1 MSDKRYNPQESRR
14 KERGSGRSSGG
25 RARTRF
31 DVTATERSALPRAL
45 PRVPRLLALGVP
57 LAIALAAGAVWY
69 GGPAWRVNEIDVIKN
84 DAVPREQIIGASGL
98 QNEHFHFV
106 DLAAAAKRIDDLPG
120 VEAAQ
125 VTCEWHGSAQ
135 CVIAIQPAKPL
146 AIWLAAAG
154 NVWTDYEGKVQRA
167 PGQMAAKYTIRV
179 EDGEV
184 PPIGVPLDPRL
195 LRALIDL
202 ESLPVEMRGTAGRL
216 AFSQEFGLMFD
227 NAQGAR
233 VRLGLADRD
242 GAMLEKARLAQ
253 VLAEQLS
260 AKGITPRIIDVRFA
274 RAPYYIK

>member
-1 MSDKRYNPQESRR
+1 MSDKRYNPQENRR
-14 KERGSGRSSGG
+14 KELGAGRASGG

-31 DVTATERSALPRAL
+31 DVTATERSAQPRAL

-57 LAIALAAGAVWY
+57 LAIALVAGAVWY
-69 GGPAWRVNEIDVIKN
+69 GGPGLARQRDRCDQKRRRAARA
-84 DAVPREQIIGASGL
+84 DHRRERIAERTLSLRRSGGGG
-98 QNEHFHFV
+98 Q
-106 DLAAAAKRIDDLPG
+106 RIDDLPG

-125 VTCEWHGSAQ
+125 VTCEWRGSAQ

-179 EDGEV
+179 EDGEA
-184 PPIGVPLDPRL
+184 PPVGVPLDPRL
-195 LRALIDL
+195 LRALLDL
-202 ESLPVEMRGTAGRL
+202 ESLPGGMAGMTGRL
-216 AFSQEFGLMFD
+216 AFSQEFGLMLD

-242 GAMLEKARLAQ
+242 GAILEKARLAQ
-253 VLAEQLS
+253 VLAEQLG